1 MNPPP
6 PALTHLASNAT
17 TEEVLAHLQR
27 DGAVVLDDVLDAAKV
42 DRIVAEL
49 EPYVRDTAPVGDDFA
64 GARTTRTGGL
74 LVKSEAVREL
84 VTDAR
89 VLAIARAFLERF
101 TDRIQLSLTQV
112 IRLLPGQGAQA
123 LHRDRFIWGQGLPR
137 EVEPELNTIWALTEF
152 TAENGATRVVPGS
165 HLWDWERVAEP
176 HEITQAVMRRGSVLV
191 YSGSVVHS
199 GGENRAQADRI
210 AMNINFANAW
220 LRQEETQYLACPP
233 EYARA
238 VAPELQALIGYTRA
252 NYGLGYYS
260 PPAFTPGI
268 PDTLPPEVA
277 LQQVE
282 ALDRRRADVPEVRTF

>member
-1 MNPPP
+1 MNQRS
-6 PALTHLASNAT
+6 PALTHLANDAT
-17 TEEVLAHLQR
+17 PEQVLVHLQR
-27 DGAVVLDDVLDAAKV
+27 DGAVILDDVLDAERV
-42 DRIVAEL
+42 DRIVGEL
-49 EPYVRDTAPVGDDFA
+49 EPYVRDTAPVGDEFA
-64 GARTTRTGGL
+64 GERTTRTGGL

-84 VTDAR
+84 VIDAR
-89 VLAIARAFLERF
+89 LLAIAGAFLARF
-101 TDRIQLSLTQV
+101 TDKIQLSLTQV

-152 TAENGATRVVPGS
+152 TEENGATRAVPGS

-191 YSGSVVHS
+191 YSGSVIHS
-199 GGENRAQADRI
+199 GGENRAQHDRI
-210 AMNINFANAW
+210 AMNINYANAW
-220 LRQEETQYLACPP
+220 LRQEENQYLACPP

-238 VAPELQALIGYTRA
+238 FGPELQALIGYTMA

-260 PPAFTPGI
+260 PPKFTPGI

-277 LQQVE
+277 LQHVE